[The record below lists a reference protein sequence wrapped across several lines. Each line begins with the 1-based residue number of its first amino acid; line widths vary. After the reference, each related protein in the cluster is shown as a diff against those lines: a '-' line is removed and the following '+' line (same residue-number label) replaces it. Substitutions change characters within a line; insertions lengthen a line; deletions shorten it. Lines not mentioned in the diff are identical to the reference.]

1 MQCLFV
7 VMGRWL
13 SVVVMGRWLSG
24 HQSCCSIQ
32 PRPVS
37 PRPSNLANLGQKPAG
52 ESASAKTT
60 DFTFYAKTAFVIGP
74 CRFAGLT
81 QARTAPKPQSNNRV
95 TTHPRHYLNSRRM
108 RQARS
113 AMPPPPPQLP
123 LASPRPQHPSHLRPW
138 AFWRHPLERLHQRVS
153 LAP

>member
-1 MQCLFV
+1 MQCLF
-7 VMGRWL
+7 
-13 SVVVMGRWLSG
+13 VVMGRWLSG

-52 ESASAKTT
+52 ESASAMTTDLWPT
-60 DFTFYAKTAFVIGP
+60 DFTFYARTAYVIGP

-113 AMPPPPPQLP
+113 AMRPPPPQLP